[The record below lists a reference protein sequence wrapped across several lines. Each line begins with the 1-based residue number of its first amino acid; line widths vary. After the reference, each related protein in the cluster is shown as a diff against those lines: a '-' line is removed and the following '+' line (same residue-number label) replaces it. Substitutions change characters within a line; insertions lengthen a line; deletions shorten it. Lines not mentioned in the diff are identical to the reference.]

1 MEKKRK
7 ESSSI
12 QKVCS
17 EQSVVGRWSVSA
29 VLVEQTT
36 AFCARCDFHVK
47 AHSVAEMAAMSRF
60 GGPE

>member
-1 MEKKRK
+1 M
-7 ESSSI
+7 
-12 QKVCS
+12 
-17 EQSVVGRWSVSA
+17 GRWSVSA

-47 AHSVAEMAAMSRF
+47 THSVAEMAAMSRF